1 MPKGNSSALH
11 KLPATHVLCER
22 CGYDIHAHASELSE
36 LALRAQTCPECGET
50 LARSVPWL
58 KQGSLLERNGAWR
71 VDGVPLSQQL
81 HLCRTWFRV
90 AQDNMRI
97 MHGEKADSIRFVFLV
112 NAAVVASLGLILW
125 ALGIATLT
133 NSWQEFFTASS
144 VVILMG
150 VLILVLLMSA
160 LLATYLILTTL
171 EIHGMRAIARTRGW
185 RITLANSKAIA
196 AHASVGWLAAAYCGL
211 ATTTFTLIAATL
223 LWMFKVTG
231 PVMTV
236 MLWTHAIAWPLMTG
250 LGGLLAFEWLCW
262 VGMRERKF
270 SADHRIN

>member
-22 CGYDIHAHASELSE
+22 CGYDIDAHASALSE

-58 KQGSLLERNGAWR
+58 KQGSLLERNGGWR
-71 VDGVPLSQQL
+71 TQGIPLSQQL
-81 HLCRTWFRV
+81 RLCRTWFGA
-90 AQDNMRI
+90 AQENMQI
-97 MHGEKADSIRFVFLV
+97 MHCEKADSIRKLFLT
-112 NAAVVASLGLILW
+112 NSACVATLGLIAW

-133 NSWQEFFTASS
+133 TSWQGFFTASS
-144 VVILMG
+144 AVIIFG
-150 VLILVLLMSA
+150 VLGLVIATGA
-160 LLATYLILTTL
+160 LLGAYLLLTTL

-211 ATTTFTLIAATL
+211 ATATFTLIAATL

-236 MLWTHAIAWPLMTG
+236 MLWTHAIAWPLITG